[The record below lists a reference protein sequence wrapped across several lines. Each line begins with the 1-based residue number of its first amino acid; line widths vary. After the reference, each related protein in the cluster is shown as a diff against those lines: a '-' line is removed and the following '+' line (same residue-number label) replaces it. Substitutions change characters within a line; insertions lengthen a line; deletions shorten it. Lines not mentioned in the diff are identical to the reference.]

1 MSNNN
6 EILFTMDIPPP
17 PPLLFLELISF
28 WGEKV
33 LSIWYTILLAG

>member
-6 EILFTMDIPPP
+6 EILFTMDITPS
-17 PPLLFLELISF
+17 PLLFLELISF

-33 LSIWYTILLAG
+33 LSIWHTILLAG